1 MCPQSDRTA
10 VGASTVASHPVPDR
24 RPIVLVYA
32 AVAGL
37 LLLILGLAAGEAY
50 WSYSEGV
57 YAMTAREWLHGL
69 EPYRDVALAQPPG
82 VPWAGAAVLGV
93 LGDSVTGLRIGMS
106 LVELVTGGLVA
117 LAVARLTGRR
127 WVAVAAGVAALLAP
141 WTLHERAVLT
151 PETLGAPLLLGAALL
166 AARDRTAPVAGA
178 LAALAVACKLPFL
191 LPLAAL
197 GLVAAD
203 RRRYAA
209 GAVAGLAVLAALT
222 LLVHGTDVV
231 DQTIRAQRETGL
243 NAARDLGGYLAQATW
258 NLGPLVLLAAL
269 AWPYRSRALEPRLL
283 GTLAALLAG
292 CLLLA
297 GSLLKDGSSLNV
309 ITPAEPPA
317 VALAAAGLAWA
328 WSAGGSALLRV
339 ASAALVALLLA
350 QSVSLVTSPQD
361 PRPFTRPGSDRAN
374 GRVLSDGGVLAA
386 IATARACPPEAA
398 YSGPPYLAFAAH
410 RRMPGNQ
417 PDEFIVNEA
426 ELLRAFRERAVAD
439 QPRCP

>member
-1 MCPQSDRTA
+1 
-10 VGASTVASHPVPDR
+10 VPDR

-37 LLLILGLAAGEAY
+37 LLLVLGLGSGEAY

-82 VPWAGAAVLGV
+82 VVWVGAAILGV
-93 LGDSVTGLRIGMS
+93 LGDSVTGLRIGTS

-117 LAVARLTGRR
+117 LAVARLTGRG
-127 WVAVAAGVAALLAP
+127 WVAFVAGVAALVAP

-166 AARDRTAPVAGA
+166 AARERTAAVAGA
-178 LAALAVACKLPFL
+178 VAALAVACKLPFL
-191 LPLAAL
+191 LPVAAL
-197 GLVAAD
+197 ALAAAD

-209 GAVAGLAVLAALT
+209 GAIAGLAVLTAVV

-231 DQTIRAQRETGL
+231 DQTVRAQRETGL

-269 AWPYRSRALEPRLL
+269 AWPYRARALDPRLL
-283 GTLAALLAG
+283 GTLAALLGG

-297 GSLLKDGSSLNV
+297 GSLFKDGSSLNV

-328 WSAGGSALLRV
+328 WSAGGNALLRA

-350 QSVSLVTSPQD
+350 QSAALLLSPQD
-361 PRPFTRPGSDRAN
+361 PRPFTRPGSDNAN
-374 GRVLSDGGVLAA
+374 GRVLSDGGVRAV
-386 IATARACPPEAA
+386 IAKARVCPPGVA
-398 YSGPPYLAFAAH
+398 YTGPPYLAFAAD
-410 RRMPGNQ
+410 RRMPGDQ
-417 PDEFIVNEA
+417 PDEFIVNES
-426 ELLRAFRERAVAD
+426 ERLRAFRRHAVAD